1 MVWCLTVKVTRRG
14 ESTFIRLACVKL
26 EREVSD
32 PCFVF
37 QDWHRA
43 PPTCDAARRKNSQGW
58 TQTHSAT
65 TDDTHQQASV
75 DQVRFVLEVSG
86 KVGLGLKVNQH

>member
-43 PPTCDAARRKNSQGW
+43 PPTCDAGKEKIHKDGHRHTVQRPM
-58 TQTHSAT
+58 THTNRPLSI
-65 TDDTHQQASV
+65 
-75 DQVRFVLEVSG
+75 RFDLFVPSRDL
-86 KVGLGLKVNQH
+86 LKSH